1 MHSNSKSLNIGSFQN
16 TSKSLE
22 RGGLAHKTRKTTRER
37 LTVYITD
44 IFLMS
49 TQQLILLGHLPVK
62 KSPFTSI
69 CDTISH
75 HDRRTLVAVNT

>member
-44 IFLMS
+44 IFPNEY
-49 TQQLILLGHLPVK
+49 TAVDITR
-62 KSPFTSI
+62 TSA
-69 CDTISH
+69 S
-75 HDRRTLVAVNT
+75 